1 MPDWSLGLEQGR
13 SIMDLSSSVR
23 VLRQKAVSVSEL
35 KVGESVQ
42 EIKGD
47 NSHENLPARPEAPR
61 SGTET

>member
-1 MPDWSLGLEQGR
+1 
-13 SIMDLSSSVR
+13 MDLSSSVR